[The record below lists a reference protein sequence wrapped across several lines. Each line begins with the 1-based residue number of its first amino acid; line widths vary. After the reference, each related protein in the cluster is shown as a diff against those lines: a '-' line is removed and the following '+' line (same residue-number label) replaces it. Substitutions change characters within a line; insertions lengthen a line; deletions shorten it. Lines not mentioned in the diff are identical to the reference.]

1 MIIAD
6 ADAKAAQTLAL
17 GFGRDGVVVEKATRG
32 ADVGERL
39 VRVGAE
45 LVVAAVSLDGDEDGI
60 HLVKRL
66 RSHGP
71 PGAKVP
77 IILHGDEEH
86 RASARAAGAT
96 DFVTKPA
103 YVRDV
108 VTLGQ
113 LLSGPKG
120 VSGELGELHLYY
132 VLRAL
137 CSAQRTGTLV
147 LLRNSRRGEL
157 RFYKGEVTSAQ
168 AGTLHGLAALHQLL
182 LWTDARFELRDED
195 VVRRQQIP
203 LSREELFAD
212 AERFLRGFQELAGD
226 LFPATV
232 YEHASQVVAQL
243 GDEIPKEIA
252 PVVRLFDG
260 HRTLADVIEDSPF
273 RVVETVRI
281 ARKLGELEAIR
292 RSPTA
297 RGKGGK
303 ALVIEDW
310 LVGGTPPAGVTIP
323 TAAIAAVDEA
333 ARRAHAS
340 HPDWGPLPQ
349 PAPWSAA
356 HFAPVVP
363 SLSASGE
370 ITAGDV
376 ADSAESAPPDTVK
389 TITEKLEDDEGVGAE
404 GEGNDAPPA
413 EPPPPRPSQSLGGM
427 ARAVAEAEVSEAF
440 DALDEAFFAGEAKFA
455 EPAPPVDNFDDLGE
469 PPPRPSRSFWQR
481 VFGGGSNGQA
491 APATPAPAATSNAAT
506 TTART
511 PQQKKRKKK

>member
-1 MIIAD
+1 MSSLSRVIVAD

-32 ADVGERL
+32 AEVGERL

-45 LVVAAVSLDGDEDGI
+45 LVVSAVALDGDEDGI
-60 HLVKRL
+60 ALVKRL
-66 RSHGP
+66 RANGP

-77 IILHGDEEH
+77 IILHGADEH
-86 RASARAAGAT
+86 RGAARTAGAS
-96 DFVTKPA
+96 DYVTKPA

-120 VSGELGELHLYY
+120 VTGELGDLHLYY

-137 CSAQRTGTLV
+137 AAAQRTGTLV
-147 LLRNSRRGEL
+147 LVRNSRRGEL

-182 LWTDARFELRDED
+182 LWTDARFEMRDED
-195 VVRRQQIP
+195 IVRRQQIP
-203 LSREELFAD
+203 LSNEELFAD

-226 LFPATV
+226 LYPATV
-232 YEHASQVVAQL
+232 YETVSEVVAKL

-273 RVVETVRI
+273 RVVETVRV
-281 ARKLGELEAIR
+281 ARQLGELDCIR
-292 RSPTA
+292 RSSSA

-310 LVGGTPPAGVTIP
+310 LIGGTPPAGVTIP
-323 TAAIAAVDEA
+323 TAAIAALDEA
-333 ARRAHAS
+333 ARRAHHRD
-340 HPDWGPLPQ
+340 HPDWGPLPH

-370 ITAGDV
+370 ISAGEV
-376 ADSAESAPPDTVK
+376 AASAESTPPDTVK
-389 TITEKLEDDEGVGAE
+389 TITESLDEPPEPQDEPDEGKSERVADEE
-404 GEGNDAPPA
+404 GGVAAVMSDA
-413 EPPPPRPSQSLGGM
+413 Q
-427 ARAVAEAEVSEAF
+427 VSASF
-440 DALDEAFFAGEAKFA
+440 DELDEAFFAGEAKFK
-455 EPAPPVDNFDDLGE
+455 EPPPPVDTFEDLAGPRPE
-469 PPPRPSRSFWQR
+469 RPSRSFWQR
-481 VFGGGSNGQA
+481 IFAPNGAQ
-491 APATPAPAATSNAAT
+491 PAAE
-506 TTART
+506 
-511 PQQKKRKKK
+511 KKKT